1 MFVYVINKNGQ
12 PLMPCRPQKARKL
25 LKSNRA
31 KVVKYEPF
39 TIKLKY
45 GSTGYK
51 QSVTLGVDTG
61 SVHIG
66 ASASTKNQELYA
78 SETVMRSGDGKASIV
93 RLLAKR
99 SELRRSRRN
108 RKTRYRKARF
118 LNRVHRKHKGWL
130 APSVE
135 NKINA
140 HIKLIA
146 DIYKILPITKIV
158 VEVAQFDIQKIKN
171 PNISGKEYQQGEQIG
186 WANVREYV
194 LFRDGHQCQCCK
206 GKSGDTI
213 LNVHHIESR
222 MTGGN
227 APNNLITLC
236 RTCHQGFH
244 KGTVKLPKSI
254 HRGMSF
260 QDAAFMGIMRW
271 AFYNRLKEQYPDVHL
286 TYGYITKNTRI
297 KNNIAKTHTA
307 DAYCIAGN
315 IKAKRLKYEYIRKQV
330 RRHNR
335 KLHREV
341 YAKGGIRRRAR
352 AGHIVRGFCLN
363 DTVIAKNQRWF
374 IRGMRTKGSF
384 VLKKLY
390 GTKLEISPSKIR
402 FLWHNNS
409 YLIERRKV
417 ALLPPPPAKARGT
430 RATNI

>member
-1 MFVYVINKNGQ
+1 VYVINKNGQ
-12 PLMPCRPQKARKL
+12 PLMPCKPQKARKL
-25 LKSNRA
+25 LNANKA
-31 KVVKYEPF
+31 KVVKYKPF

-51 QSVTLGVDTG
+51 QQVTLGVDTG

-66 ASASTKNQELYA
+66 ASASTEKQELYA
-78 SETVMRSGDGKASIV
+78 SETVMRSSDGKASIV

-130 APSVE
+130 APSIE
-135 NKINA
+135 NKINV
-140 HIKLIA
+140 HLKLIM
-146 DIYKILPITKIV
+146 DIHKILPITKII

-171 PNISGKEYQQGEQIG
+171 PNISGKEYQQGEHMG
-186 WANVREYV
+186 WTNVREYV

-236 RTCHQGFH
+236 RTCHKGFH
-244 KGTVKLPKSI
+244 KGTVNLPKSI
-254 HRGMSF
+254 HRGMKF
-260 QDAAFMGIMRW
+260 RDATFMGIMRW
-271 AFYNRLKEQYPDVHL
+271 FFYNRLKALYSNVHL

-315 IKAKRLKYEYIRKQV
+315 VKAKRLDYEYFRKQV

-341 YAKGGIRRRAR
+341 PIKGGIRKKAQ
-352 AGHIVRGFCLN
+352 AEHLVRGFCLN
-363 DTVIAKNQRWF
+363 DTVLAKGQQWF
-374 IRGMRTKGSF
+374 ICGRRQKGGF
-384 VLKKLY
+384 VLKHLD
-390 GTKLEISPSKIR
+390 GTKLEITPSKIQ
-402 FLWHNNS
+402 FLRHNNS
-409 YLIERRKV
+409 YLTERRKV
-417 ALLPPPPAKARGT
+417 
-430 RATNI
+430 

>member
-12 PLMPCRPQKARKL
+12 PLMPCKPQKARKL
-25 LKSNRA
+25 LEADKA
-31 KVVKYEPF
+31 EVVKYEPF

-45 GSTGYK
+45 GSSGYK

-66 ASASTKNQELYA
+66 ASASTEKQELYS
-78 SETVMRSGDGKASIV
+78 SETVMRSGGGKASIA

-99 SELRRSRRN
+99 LELRRSRRI

-135 NKINA
+135 NKIDA
-140 HIKLIA
+140 HLKLVA
-146 DIYKILPITKIV
+146 DIHKILPITKVV

-171 PNISGKEYQQGEQIG
+171 PNISGTEYQHGEQLG
-186 WANVREYV
+186 WTNVREYI
-194 LFRDGHQCQCCK
+194 LFRDGHKCQCCK
-206 GKSGDTI
+206 GKSGDSI

-222 MTGGN
+222 MIGGN

-236 RTCHQGFH
+236 KTCHDGFH
-244 KGTVKLPKSI
+244 KGTVELPKSI
-254 HRGMSF
+254 HRGMKF
-260 QDAAFMGIMRW
+260 RDATFMGIMRW
-271 AFYNRLKEQYPDVHL
+271 HFYNRLKALYSNVHL

-297 KNNIAKTHTA
+297 KNNVAKTHTA

-315 IKAKRLKYEYIRKQV
+315 VKAKRLNYEYLRKQV

-341 YAKGGIRRRAR
+341 PTKGGIRRNAQT
-352 AGHIVRGFCLN
+352 GHMVKGFCLN
-363 DTVIAKNQRWF
+363 DTVLAKGQQWF
-374 IRGMRTKGSF
+374 IYSRRQKGSF
-384 VLKKLY
+384 VLRHLDGIKLD
-390 GTKLEISPSKIR
+390 IVPSKIK
-402 FLWHNNS
+402 FLRHNNS
-409 YLIERRKV
+409 YLIERRNV
-417 ALLPPPPAKARGT
+417 VLTSTL
-430 RATNI
+430 

>member
-1 MFVYVINKNGQ
+1 
-12 PLMPCRPQKARKL
+12 MPCRPQKARKL
-25 LKSNRA
+25 LNANKA
-31 KVVKYEPF
+31 EVVKYEPF
-39 TIKLKY
+39 TIKLRY

-51 QSVTLGVDTG
+51 QPVTLGIDTG

-66 ASASTKNQELYA
+66 ASASTEKQELYA
-78 SETVMRSGDGKASIV
+78 SETVMRSGDGKTSIV

-118 LNRVHRKHKGWL
+118 LNRVRRKHKGWL
-130 APSVE
+130 APSIE
-135 NKINA
+135 NKINV
-140 HIKLIA
+140 HLKLIM
-146 DIYKILPITKIV
+146 DIHKILPITKII

-171 PNISGKEYQQGEQIG
+171 PNISGKEYQQGEQMG
-186 WANVREYV
+186 WTNVREYV

-206 GKSGDTI
+206 GKSGDPI

-260 QDAAFMGIMRW
+260 RDATFMGIMRRT
-271 AFYNRLKEQYPDVHL
+271 FYNRLKEQYPDVSL

-297 KNNIAKTHTA
+297 VNNIVKTHTA
-307 DAYCIAGN
+307 DAYCITGN
-315 IKAKRLKYEYIRKQV
+315 VKAKRLGYEYLRKQV

-341 YAKGGIRRRAR
+341 YAKGGIRRRTQ

-363 DTVIAKNQRWF
+363 DTVLYQKQHWF
-374 IRGMRTKGSF
+374 IRGMRTKGAF
-384 VLKKLY
+384 VLKHLD
-390 GTKLEISPSKIR
+390 GTKVEVTPSKIT

-409 YLIERRKV
+409 YLIEMRKCTMKH
-417 ALLPPPPAKARGT
+417 LIMWR
-430 RATNI
+430 

>member
-1 MFVYVINKNGQ
+1 
-12 PLMPCRPQKARKL
+12 MPCKPQKARKL
-25 LKSNRA
+25 LNTNKAR
-31 KVVKYEPF
+31 VVKYEPF

-45 GSTGYK
+45 GSAGYK
-51 QSVTLGVDTG
+51 QPVTLGVDAG

-66 ASASTKNQELYA
+66 ASASTEKQELYA

-130 APSVE
+130 APSIE
-135 NKINA
+135 NKINV
-140 HIKLIA
+140 HLKLIM
-146 DIYKILPITKIV
+146 DIHKILPITKII

-171 PNISGKEYQQGEQIG
+171 PNISGSEYQQGEQRG

-260 QDAAFMGIMRW
+260 RDATFMGIMRRT
-271 AFYNRLKEQYPDVHL
+271 FYNRLKEQYPDVSL

-297 KNNIAKTHTA
+297 VNNIVKTHTA

-315 IKAKRLKYEYIRKQV
+315 VKAKRLKYEYFRKQV

-341 YAKGGIRRRAR
+341 PTKGGIRKKAQ
-352 AGHIVRGFCLN
+352 AEHLVRGFCLN
-363 DTVIAKNQRWF
+363 DTVLAKEQQWF
-374 IRGMRTKGSF
+374 ICGRRQKGGF
-384 VLKKLY
+384 VLKHLDD
-390 GTKLEISPSKIR
+390 TKLEITPSKIQ
-402 FLWHNNS
+402 FLRHNNS
-409 YLIERRKV
+409 YLTERINVR
-417 ALLPPPPAKARGT
+417 LLS
-430 RATNI
+430 

>member
-12 PLMPCRPQKARKL
+12 PLMPCKPQKARKL
-25 LKSNRA
+25 LEADKA
-31 KVVKYEPF
+31 EVVKYEPF

-45 GSTGYK
+45 GSSGYK
-51 QSVTLGVDTG
+51 QPVTLGVDTG

-66 ASASTKNQELYA
+66 ASASTEKQELYS
-78 SETVMRSGDGKASIV
+78 SETVMRSGNGKASIV
-93 RLLAKR
+93 SLLAKR
-99 SELRRSRRN
+99 LELRRSRRN

-130 APSVE
+130 APSIE
-135 NKINA
+135 NKINV
-140 HIKLIA
+140 HLKLVA
-146 DIYKILPITKIV
+146 DIHKILPITKV
-158 VEVAQFDIQKIKN
+158 VAEVAQFDIQKIKN
-171 PNISGKEYQQGEQIG
+171 PNISGKEYQQGEQLG
-186 WANVREYV
+186 WTNVREYV

-227 APNNLITLC
+227 APNNLVTLC
-236 RTCHQGFH
+236 KTCHEGYHQG
-244 KGTVKLPKSI
+244 KITLPKSI

-260 QDAAFMGIMRW
+260 RDAAFMGIMRW
-271 AFYNRLKEQYPDVHL
+271 AFYNKLKELYSDVHL

-315 IKAKRLKYEYIRKQV
+315 IKAKRLDYEYFRKQV

-341 YAKGGIRRRAR
+341 PAKGGIRRNAQT
-352 AGHIVRGFCLN
+352 GHMVKGFCLN
-363 DTVIAKNQRWF
+363 DTVLAKGQQWF
-374 IRGMRTKGSF
+374 IYSRRQKGYF
-384 VLKKLY
+384 KLKHLD
-390 GTKLEISPSKIR
+390 GTKLEIMPSKIQ
-402 FLWHNNS
+402 FLRHNNS

-417 ALLPPPPAKARGT
+417 VLTSAL
-430 RATNI
+430 

>member
-1 MFVYVINKNGQ
+1 MLVYVINKEGQ
-12 PLMPCRPQKARKL
+12 PLMPCKAQKARKL
-25 LKSNRA
+25 LETGKA
-31 KVVKYEPF
+31 IVVKHEPF
-39 TIKLKY
+39 TIKLNF
-45 GSTGYK
+45 GSSGYK
-51 QSVTLGVDTG
+51 QPVTLGIDTG

-66 ASASTKNQELYA
+66 ASASTEKQELYA

-99 SELRRSRRN
+99 LEFRRSRRN

-118 LNRVHRKHKGWL
+118 LNRVRRKHKGWL
-130 APSVE
+130 APSIE
-135 NKINA
+135 NKINV
-140 HIKLIA
+140 HLKLVA
-146 DIYKILPITKIV
+146 DIHKILPVTKIV
-158 VEVAQFDIQKIKN
+158 AEVAQFDIQKIKN
-171 PNISGKEYQQGEQIG
+171 PEISGIEYHQGEQLG

-206 GKSGDTI
+206 GRSGDPI

-236 RTCHQGFH
+236 ETCHQGYH
-244 KGTVKLPKSI
+244 QGNISLPKSI

-260 QDAAFMGIMRW
+260 KDAAFMGVMRW
-271 AFYNRLKEQYPDVHL
+271 TFYNRLKEQYPDVQS

-297 KNNIAKTHTA
+297 KNDIVKTHTA

-315 IKAKRLKYEYIRKQV
+315 IKGERLEYEYFRKQV

-341 YAKGGIRRRAR
+341 PAKGGVRKRVQ
-352 AGHIVRGFCLN
+352 AGHTVRNFCLN
-363 DTVIAKNQRWF
+363 DTVQYQKQRWF
-374 IRGMRTKGSF
+374 VRGMRVKGSF
-384 VLKKLY
+384 VLKRLDGSK
-390 GTKLEISPSKIR
+390 TEVTPSKII

-409 YLIERRKV
+409 YLVERREA
-417 ALLPPPPAKARGT
+417 ALRSLL
-430 RATNI
+430 

>member
-1 MFVYVINKNGQ
+1 
-12 PLMPCRPQKARKL
+12 MPCKPQKARKL
-25 LKSNRA
+25 LEADKA
-31 KVVKYEPF
+31 EVVKYEPF

-45 GSTGYK
+45 GSSGYK
-51 QSVTLGVDTG
+51 QPVTLGVDTG

-66 ASASTKNQELYA
+66 ASASTEKQELYS
-78 SETVMRSGDGKASIV
+78 SETVMRSGNGKASIV
-93 RLLAKR
+93 SLLAKR
-99 SELRRSRRN
+99 LELRRSRRN

-130 APSVE
+130 APSIE
-135 NKINA
+135 NKINV
-140 HIKLIA
+140 HLKLVA
-146 DIYKILPITKIV
+146 DIHKILPITKV
-158 VEVAQFDIQKIKN
+158 VAEVAQFDIQKIKN
-171 PNISGKEYQQGEQIG
+171 PNISGKEYQQGEQLG
-186 WANVREYV
+186 WTNVREYV

-227 APNNLITLC
+227 APNNLVTLC
-236 RTCHQGFH
+236 KTCHEGYHQG
-244 KGTVKLPKSI
+244 KITLPKSI

-260 QDAAFMGIMRW
+260 RDAAFMGIMRW
-271 AFYNRLKEQYPDVHL
+271 AFYNKLKELYSDVHL

-315 IKAKRLKYEYIRKQV
+315 IKAKRLDYEYFRKQV

-341 YAKGGIRRRAR
+341 PAKGGIRRNAQT
-352 AGHIVRGFCLN
+352 GHMVKGFCLN
-363 DTVIAKNQRWF
+363 DTVLAKGQQWF
-374 IRGMRTKGSF
+374 IYSRRQKGYF
-384 VLKKLY
+384 KLKHLD
-390 GTKLEISPSKIR
+390 GTKLEIMPSKIQ
-402 FLWHNNS
+402 FLRHNNS

-417 ALLPPPPAKARGT
+417 VLTSAL
-430 RATNI
+430 

>member
-12 PLMPCRPQKARKL
+12 PLMPCKPQKARKL
-25 LKSNRA
+25 LKANKA
-31 KVVKYEPF
+31 EVVKYEPF
-39 TIKLKY
+39 TIRLKY
-45 GSTGYK
+45 GSSGYK
-51 QSVTLGVDTG
+51 QPVTLGVDTG

-66 ASASTKNQELYA
+66 ASASTEKQELYS
-78 SETVMRSGDGKASIV
+78 SETVMRSGNGKASIV
-93 RLLAKR
+93 NLLAKR
-99 SELRRSRRN
+99 LELRRSRRN

-135 NKINA
+135 NKINV
-140 HIKLIA
+140 HLKLIA
-146 DIYKILPITKIV
+146 DIHKILPITKIV

-194 LFRDGHQCQCCK
+194 LFRDGHKCQCCK

-222 MTGGN
+222 MVGGN
-227 APNNLITLC
+227 APNNLVTLC
-236 RTCHQGFH
+236 KTCHEGYHQG
-244 KGTVKLPKSI
+244 KITLPKSI

-260 QDAAFMGIMRW
+260 RDAAFMGIMRW
-271 AFYNRLKEQYPDVHL
+271 AFYNKLKELYSDVHL

-315 IKAKRLKYEYIRKQV
+315 IKAKRLDYGYFRKQV

-335 KLHREV
+335 KLHRESP
-341 YAKGGIRRRAR
+341 AKGGIRKNAQ
-352 AGHIVRGFCLN
+352 AGHMVKGFCLN
-363 DTVIAKNQRWF
+363 DTVLAKGQQWF
-374 IRGMRTKGSF
+374 IYSRRQKGSF
-384 VLKKLY
+384 TLKHLD
-390 GTKLEISPSKIR
+390 GTKLEITPSKIQ
-402 FLWHNNS
+402 FLRHNNS

-417 ALLPPPPAKARGT
+417 VLTSTL
-430 RATNI
+430 